1 MKRSKIFLAS
11 VLIAGLASPLVW
23 AQENDENTID
33 YDSIVR
39 ELSTSSS
46 RYKTPAGYAG
56 DPLANVMFHGGVAYT
71 TSYVVIDPEFG
82 AKLNGVLKGVE
93 FNFGID
99 LLSRYWVAEGS
110 VRSYQ
115 PENLDRN
122 TQISLREFDLRVV
135 YNDDLNQAMKYRLGT
150 GLSSRYLTFK
160 SRIPSEV
167 VRDRY
172 TTPSSII
179 FAGAQLSLSDKV
191 SIGPDI
197 AYRSALVDD
206 TVDKKSFDAN
216 IKLNAHF

>member
-1 MKRSKIFLAS
+1 MKRSKIFLTS
-11 VLIAGLASPLVW
+11 ILITSLLTPLVE
-23 AQENDENTID
+23 AQDSSESVID

-46 RYKTPAGYAG
+46 RYKAPTDYGG
-56 DPLANVMFHGGVAYT
+56 DPLANVMFHGGAAYT

-93 FNFGID
+93 FSFGID
-99 LLSRYWVAEGS
+99 LLSRYWVAEGA
-110 VRSYQ
+110 VRSFQ
-115 PENLDRN
+115 PESLDRN
-122 TQISLREFDLRVV
+122 TQISLREFDLRFA
-135 YNDDLNQAMKYRLGT
+135 YKSDLGPAMKYRLGG

-160 SRIPSEV
+160 TRIPSEV

-179 FAGAQLSLSDKV
+179 FAGAQLNISDKI
-191 SIGPDI
+191 SIGPDV

>member
-1 MKRSKIFLAS
+1 MKRSKIFLVS
-11 VLIAGLASPLVW
+11 VLVAISLSSFVE
-23 AQENDENTID
+23 AQEEETNMID

-39 ELSTSSS
+39 ELSTTSN
-46 RYKTPAGYAG
+46 RYKVSSNYNG
-56 DPLANVMFHGGVAYT
+56 DPLANVLFHGGVAYT
-71 TSYVVIDPEFG
+71 TSYLVVDPEFG

-93 FNFGID
+93 FTFGID

-122 TQISLREFDLRVV
+122 TQISLREFDLRLV
-135 YNDDLNQAMKYRLGT
+135 YNDDLNQTMKYRLGI

-160 SRIPSEV
+160 SRIPSEIV
-167 VRDRY
+167 KDRY

-179 FAGAQLSLSDKV
+179 FAGTQLSLSEKV

-216 IKLNAHF
+216 IRLNAHF